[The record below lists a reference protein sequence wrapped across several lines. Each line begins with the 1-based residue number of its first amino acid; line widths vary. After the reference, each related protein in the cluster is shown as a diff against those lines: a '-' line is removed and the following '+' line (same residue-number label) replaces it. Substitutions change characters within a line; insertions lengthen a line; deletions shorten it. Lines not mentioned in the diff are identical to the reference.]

1 MLLVAKRTLTTA
13 LAPSSSAWREH
24 GGHGFAAR
32 FGQELGIALE
42 FAADEVLERGRDVA
56 PDMLGPHGVAL
67 YEPFLLDDL
76 HAGNRFGVDDNHDI
90 LPAFCTCC

>member
-1 MLLVAKRTLTTA
+1 MQLFGL
-13 LAPSSSAWREH
+13 REH
-24 GGHGFAAR
+24 AGHGFAAR

-67 YEPFLLDDL
+67 YEPFQLDDL

-90 LPAFCTCC
+90 LPALYLLLSITWKWGNAK